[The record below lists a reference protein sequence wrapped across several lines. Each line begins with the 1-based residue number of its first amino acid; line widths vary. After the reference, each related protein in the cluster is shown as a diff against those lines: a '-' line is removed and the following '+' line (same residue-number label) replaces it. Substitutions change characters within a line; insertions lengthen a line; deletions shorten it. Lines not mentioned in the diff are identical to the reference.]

1 MEEISAT
8 LGIDMSTATPEQA
21 AKRAYEFALEMADCY
36 ETDEL
41 EYSAFMALSVAIQMM
56 RGGK

>member
-1 MEEISAT
+1 MEEICAT
-8 LGIDMSTATPEQA
+8 LGIDLTKATPEQA

-36 ETDEL
+36 DPGSL
-41 EYSAFMALSVAIQMM
+41 EYSAFEALATAIQLT

>member
-8 LGIDMSTATPEQA
+8 LGIDMNTATPEKV

-36 ETDEL
+36 EVDSL
-41 EYSAFMALSVAIQMM
+41 EYSAFTALATALQMM

>member
-8 LGIDMSTATPEQA
+8 LGIDMEKATPEQV

-36 ETDEL
+36 ETGTL
-41 EYSAFMALSVAIQMM
+41 EYSAFTALSVAIQMM

>member
-8 LGIDMSTATPEQA
+8 LGIDMSKATPEQA

-36 ETDEL
+36 EPGTL
-41 EYSAFMALSVAIQMM
+41 EYSAFEALATVLQMQ

>member
-8 LGIDMSTATPEQA
+8 LGIDMNTATPEQV
-21 AKRAYEFALEMADCY
+21 AKRAYEVCLEQADCY
-36 ETDEL
+36 EVGTE
-41 EYSAFMALSVAIQMM
+41 EYTVFMSLATAIQMM

>member
-8 LGIDMSTATPEQA
+8 IGIDMNTATPDQV

-36 ETDEL
+36 EDGSL
-41 EYSAFMALSVAIQMM
+41 ESHAFMALSTAIQMI

>member
-8 LGIDMSTATPEQA
+8 LGIDLTKATPEQA
-21 AKRAYEFALEMADCY
+21 LKRAYEFALEMADCY
-36 ETDEL
+36 ETSDP
-41 EYSAFMALSVAIQMM
+41 EYSAFEALAIAIQMT

>member
-8 LGIDMSTATPEQA
+8 IGIDMNTATPEEV

-36 ETDEL
+36 EPGTL
-41 EYSAFMALSVAIQMM
+41 EYSAFEALAIALQMM

>member
-8 LGIDMSTATPEQA
+8 LGIDMTKATPEQA

-36 ETDEL
+36 EPGTL
-41 EYSAFMALSVAIQMM
+41 EYSAFEALAIVLQML

>member
-8 LGIDMSTATPEQA
+8 IGIDMSTATPEQVG
-21 AKRAYEFALEMADCY
+21 KRAYEFALEMADCY
-36 ETDEL
+36 TPGTI
-41 EYSAFMALSVAIQMM
+41 EYSAFEALSIAISLI